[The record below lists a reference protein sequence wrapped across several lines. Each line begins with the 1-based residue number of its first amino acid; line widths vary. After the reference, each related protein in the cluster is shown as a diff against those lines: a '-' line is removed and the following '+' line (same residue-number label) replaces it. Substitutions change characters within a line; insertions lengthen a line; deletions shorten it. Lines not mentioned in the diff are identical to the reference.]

1 MYKKV
6 KVASAIELQ
15 QLFQTATAEGTPVY
29 VYRQGEGIQVDLRE
43 MNRIVEIDKDNLV
56 ATVEP
61 GVKLKDLAEE
71 LQRHG
76 LRFVPAEL
84 VGLEEQTV
92 GEWVYTGCANPLAW
106 KYGGGKFFVMGGEFV
121 LPDGRLLVTGGKT
134 VKNVTGYDFVR
145 FLNGAYADFAVGVK
159 FLLKLLPQAAA
170 TCCLE
175 LQLPTLAKT
184 LAFVEELR
192 QRPAAPAGLFWLDE
206 AVQRQV
212 ALGDGQKLWLRFD
225 GVQEEVAEQAAWAR
239 EAVCEKQGQVLGESA
254 GLPALSAFSW
264 GQAFLLTD
272 EYKVPFPQVG
282 SFLTKAL
289 QAGHEL
295 GLQPGFFGQLGEGKL
310 HLVLP
315 SGAPIPAELVRQ
327 LQCLAREFGGA
338 SSGKFERL
346 YGIVEQGPLTVIEQ
360 QMKKRFDPRGV
371 LNRQGGVRL

>member
-175 LQLPTLAKT
+175 LQLPTLEKT

-192 QRPAAPAGLFWLDE
+192 QRPAVPAGLFWLDE

-346 YGIVEQGPLTVIEQ
+346 YGTVEQGPLTVIEQ

>member
-1 MYKKV
+1 MYKEV
-6 KVASAIELQ
+6 KVASATELQ
-15 QLFQTATAEGTPVY
+15 QLFQTATAEDTPVY

-43 MNRIVEIDKDNLV
+43 MNRILEIDKDNLV

-61 GVKLKDLAEE
+61 GVKLKDLAEG
-71 LQRHG
+71 LQRQG

-145 FLNGAYADFAVGVK
+145 FLNGAYSDFAVGVK

-175 LQLPTLAKT
+175 LQLPTLEKT

-192 QRPAAPAGLFWLDE
+192 QRPAVPAGLFWLDE
-206 AVQRQV
+206 AAQRQV

-239 EAVCEKQGQVLGESA
+239 EAVSEKQGQVLGESA

-315 SGAPIPAELVRQ
+315 LGAPVPAALVRQ
-327 LQCLAREFGGA
+327 LQCLARELGGA
-338 SSGKFERL
+338 SNGKFERL
-346 YGIVEQGPLTVIEQ
+346 YGTVEQGPLTVIEQ

>member
-71 LQRHG
+71 LQRQG

-192 QRPAAPAGLFWLDE
+192 QRPAVPAGLFWLDE

-346 YGIVEQGPLTVIEQ
+346 YGTVEQGPLTVIEQ

>member
-71 LQRHG
+71 LQRQG

-175 LQLPTLAKT
+175 LQLPTLEKT

-192 QRPAAPAGLFWLDE
+192 QRPAVPAGLFWLDE

-239 EAVCEKQGQVLGESA
+239 EAVSEKQGRVLGESA

-346 YGIVEQGPLTVIEQ
+346 YGTVEQGPLTVIEQ

>member
-1 MYKKV
+1 MYKEV
-6 KVASAIELQ
+6 KVASATELQ
-15 QLFQTATAEGTPVY
+15 QLFQTATAADTPVY
-29 VYRQGEGIQVDLRE
+29 VYRQGEGIQVDLRD

-71 LQRHG
+71 LQRQG

-145 FLNGAYADFAVGVK
+145 FLNGAYSDFAVGVK

-175 LQLPTLAKT
+175 LQLPTLEKA

-192 QRPAAPAGLFWLDE
+192 QRPAVPAGLFWMDE

-212 ALGDGQKLWLRFD
+212 ALGAGQKLWLRFD
-225 GVQEEVAEQAAWAR
+225 GVQEEVAEQATWAR
-239 EAVCEKQGQVLGESA
+239 DAVGEKQGQVLRESA
-254 GLPALSAFSW
+254 GLPALSSFSW
-264 GQAFLLTD
+264 GEGFLLTD
-272 EYKVPFPQVG
+272 EYKIPFPQVEV
-282 SFLTKAL
+282 FLSKAL
-289 QAGHEL
+289 EAGSAL

-310 HLVLP
+310 HLALP
-315 SGAPIPAELVRQ
+315 SGASVPTALVRQ
-327 LQCLAREFGGA
+327 LQGLARELGGA
-338 SSGKFERL
+338 CSGKFERL
-346 YGIVEQGPLTVIEQ
+346 YGTAVQGPLAAIEQ
-360 QMKKRFDPRGV
+360 QMKKRFDPRGI
-371 LNRQGGVRL
+371 LNRQGGGRL